1 MIHPSADVQC
11 ANIGVGTSVWQ
22 FSVVLPRA
30 VIGKNC
36 NICSH
41 CFVENDVVIGDN
53 VTIKSGVQL
62 WDGLRLADDVFV
74 GPNVSFTNDSAPRSK
89 QYPMNCCITNIER
102 GASIGAGAVINPGIR
117 VGAYSLIG
125 AGSVLTKSTPPFS
138 LWYGNPAVNHG
149 YACLCGRRINIDGF
163 CSGCGK
169 EFNMEAALKEVIS
182 DA

>member
-1 MIHPSADVQC
+1 MIHSSADVQSTK
-11 ANIGVGTSVWQ
+11 IGAETSIWQ
-22 FSVVLPRA
+22 YSVVLPEA

-41 CFVENDVVIGDN
+41 CFIENDVVIGDN
-53 VTIKSGVQL
+53 VTVKSGVQL

-89 QYPMNCCITNIER
+89 CYPESYLVTDVEQ

-117 VGAYSLIG
+117 VGAYSLVG
-125 AGSVLTKSTPPFS
+125 AGSVVTKNIPPFS

-149 YACLCGRRINIDGF
+149 YVCICGERINLEST

-169 EFNMEAALKEVIS
+169 KFDVKAALKEMINR
-182 DA
+182 